1 MRLKPRIKKY
11 IKDEMNKTKMIRRDK
26 NPAKT
31 DRIANFMKKIENSP
45 IKRKNIEVLNLTR
58 AVTLENTNKK

>member
-1 MRLKPRIKKY
+1 
-11 IKDEMNKTKMIRRDK
+11 MIRRDK

-58 AVTLENTNKK
+58 AVTLENTNKKQIKRPTTNLDNSTEAK